1 MDFFPSVLGNEET
14 KVRLGQAILRNAF
27 PHAFIIEGPSG
38 CGKHTLALALSAA
51 LNCEKKD
58 GLSLPCGVCDNC
70 RRIFKKNFVD
80 IKNLSKKEGR
90 NTIGVED
97 IRIMK
102 EDIYL
107 SPTES
112 AYKIYIVEE
121 AQTMT
126 PQAQNALLKIFEEPP
141 AGVVIFLLCDSIQQI
156 LSTIKSRAQLVRM
169 ERLSDEV
176 VKNAL
181 LNINEFSSVAAAS
194 PDAFTAAIKL
204 SHGSIGRAKEMLSV
218 DGSAELAEERTLVVK
233 LLSLLVP
240 GKEHFP
246 LYSALQEL
254 PQKRNEFS
262 RALLMVLD
270 GLRDL
275 ILSKYTEHAPIL
287 FYTDRSEVSSLASRI
302 GYARLFRFYDAFTDA
317 RNKSEKNGNMTAI
330 MAELSAFVTHV

>member
-1 MDFFPSVLGNEET
+1 MDFFPSVLGNKET
-14 KVRLGQAILRNAF
+14 KERLGQAILQNSF
-27 PHAFIIEGPSG
+27 PHAFIIEGPRG

-51 LNCEKKD
+51 LNCQKRD
-58 GLSLPCGVCDNC
+58 GSSFPCGICDTC

-80 IKNLSKKEGR
+80 VKYLSKKDGK

-97 IRIMK
+97 IRVMK

-121 AQTMT
+121 AQAMT

-141 AGVVIFLLCDSIQQI
+141 SGVVIFLLCDSIQHI

-169 ERLSDEV
+169 ERLSDDAVES
-176 VKNAL
+176 AL
-181 LNINEFSSVAAAS
+181 SRYDDLASAATAS
-194 PDAFTAAIKL
+194 PEAFTAAVKL
-204 SHGSIGRAKEMLSV
+204 SHGSIGRAKEMLSG
-218 DGSAELAEERTLVVK
+218 DGRAEIAEERAIATK

-240 GKEHFP
+240 GRERFP

-262 RALLMVLD
+262 RALLMILD

-275 ILSKYTEHAPIL
+275 ILSKYTDQATLL
-287 FYTDRSEVSSLASRI
+287 FYTDKNEVSSLASRI

-317 RNKSEKNGNMTAI
+317 RNKSEQNGNMTAV
-330 MAELSAFVTHV
+330 MAELSSVVTQV